1 VRCLENGIFAK
12 TTVKPLSSVF
22 DLSDE
27 KKVVS
32 MLVNAGEWFTVSGL
46 RRTGKT
52 TLVRSVANSFNVIP
66 IYVNLWDIPAENI
79 SLDSCFELITNSVRK
94 VAENRGLRKVLKI
107 VDKISFFGVSIDIK
121 VRSQI
126 SLTDAFRELC
136 SKGKVVLIIDEVQ
149 ELLRYSGAFKYL
161 AALHDELAPS
171 LSVVF
176 LGSIASLRNVLER
189 PESGPL
195 YGRLSEEIVLKP
207 FDEITSRRLL
217 KAGFEECNVS
227 IDDEIIEEAS
237 LRLGGF
243 AGWLTHFGRICVLQH
258 LRGEKIRLEKV
269 LQHLEKEVILTIYG
283 EIARAL
289 TERKKVTSYL
299 RVLRYAAEMGE
310 VSVSAASK
318 LLGKAPST
326 AITYLKQH
334 LVNRGLLKKDN
345 ESYRIAD
352 PLVRRAVLRSEFEKE
367 VKVRIA

>member
-1 VRCLENGIFAK
+1 MKCLENGIFAK

-52 TLVRSVANSFNVIP
+52 TLVRSVANSLNVIP
-66 IYVNLWDIPAENI
+66 IYVNLWDIPVENV
-79 SLDSCFELITNSVRK
+79 SLDSCFELIANSVRK
-94 VAENRGLRKVLKI
+94 VAENRSLRKVLKM
-107 VDKISFFGVSIDIK
+107 VEKISFFGVSIDVK
-121 VRSQI
+121 VKSQM

-149 ELLRYSGAFKYL
+149 ELLRYSSAFKYL

-176 LGSIASLRNVLER
+176 LGSIASLKNVLER
-189 PESGPL
+189 PESAPL

-207 FDEITSRRLL
+207 FDETTSRRLL
-217 KAGFEECNVS
+217 KAGFEECNVPF
-227 IDDEIIEEAS
+227 DDEIIEEAS

-258 LRGEKIRLEKV
+258 LRGEEVEFEKV
-269 LQHLEKEVILTIYG
+269 LKHLEKEVIFTIYG

-289 TERKKVTSYL
+289 TERRKITSYL
-299 RVLRYAAEMGE
+299 RVLRFAAEMGE

-326 AITYLKQH
+326 AITYLKH
-334 LVNRGLLKKDN
+334 LVNRGLLKKDG
-345 ESYRIAD
+345 EVYRIAD
-352 PLVRRAVLRSEFEKE
+352 PMIRRAVLRSEFEKE
-367 VKVRIA
+367 VKVRIV